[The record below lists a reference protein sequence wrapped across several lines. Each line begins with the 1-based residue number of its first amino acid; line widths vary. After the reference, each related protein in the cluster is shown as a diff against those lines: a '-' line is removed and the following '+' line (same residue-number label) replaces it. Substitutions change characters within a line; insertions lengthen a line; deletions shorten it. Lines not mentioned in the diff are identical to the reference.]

1 MVCQRLMVIAGLKW
15 LARSLFHIV
24 RYAGITVWWDL
35 STLVSLSLVF
45 TPITIIINTE
55 EYTCLLLVKSL
66 TN

>member
-24 RYAGITVWWDL
+24 WYAGITVWWDH

-45 TPITIIINTE
+45 TPITIIINT
-55 EYTCLLLVKSL
+55 
-66 TN
+66 